1 MKSLIRLSIGAILIL
16 ATGLIS
22 STHADEISDKRSRLE
37 AIKDELES
45 KRALYDSLGV
55 KEKGESERLRDLEQ
69 QVNLSGQLLLK
80 ITRESDRL
88 KKTISSQKVELQT
101 TQALRDDRAR
111 LLKERLVYIYKL
123 GERPAWLEI
132 LSSGD
137 PTSALVGY
145 RNMKSLVEY
154 DRGLIASYH
163 ELTISLKDGLTR
175 YQANVSD
182 LETLQDDQKME
193 LSNRQKTLDNRKKL
207 VNKLKKD
214 KGEVKRSIAGL
225 EDDAKDIAGIIE
237 ELERQAQSAGPGA
250 LLPGLAAN
258 KGNLIWP
265 SRGKIIRGFG
275 LIKDKRGIELTNPG
289 IDIEAKAGAD
299 VLAAAS
305 GVVIYINWLRGY
317 GQFLIVDHGAGYYTL
332 YANLSD
338 VLVESGDQVTAGEL
352 IALVGDSGS
361 LEGPKLHFEVRY
373 KKDQLNPTEW
383 LR

>member
-1 MKSLIRLSIGAILIL
+1 MRSFLLSFLGTVVLL
-16 ATGLIS
+16 SVGLIFNIR
-22 STHADEISDKRSRLE
+22 ADEISDKRSRLE
-37 AIKDELES
+37 DIKDELES
-45 KRALYDSLGV
+45 KRALYDSLGI
-55 KEKGESERLRDLEQ
+55 KEKSESEKLRDLEQ
-69 QVNLSGQLLLK
+69 QVNLSDQLLLR

-111 LLKERLVYIYKL
+111 LLKQRLVYIYKL

-137 PTSALVGY
+137 PTSALAGY

-154 DRGLIASYH
+154 DRKLIASYH
-163 ELTISLKDGLTR
+163 DLTASLEDGLKR

-182 LETLQDDQKME
+182 LETLQGDQKKE
-193 LSNRQKTLDNRKKL
+193 LNNRQKTLDSRKKL

-237 ELERQAQSAGPGA
+237 ELERQAQTAGPA
-250 LLPGLAAN
+250 SLLPGLAAS

-299 VLAAAS
+299 VLAAAT
-305 GVVIYINWLRGY
+305 GIVIYVNWLRGY

-373 KKDQLNPTEW
+373 KKDQLNPMEW